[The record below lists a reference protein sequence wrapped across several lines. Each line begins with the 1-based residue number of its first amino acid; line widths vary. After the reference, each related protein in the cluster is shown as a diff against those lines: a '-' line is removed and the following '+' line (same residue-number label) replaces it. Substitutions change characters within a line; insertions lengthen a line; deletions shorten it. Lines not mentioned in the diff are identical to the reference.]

1 MKSYVLGVESDRVLA
16 VKKVDGQY
24 VVTIKVKD
32 VAYKCV
38 ELPPKRFVFFF
49 FFYVLFYSLNV
60 LNCHRT
66 RRVCVTFR
74 Y

>member
-1 MKSYVLGVESDRVLA
+1 MKTYVLGIESDRVLT

-49 FFYVLFYSLNV
+49 FSLNV
-60 LNCHRT
+60 LN
-66 RRVCVTFR
+66 
-74 Y
+74 